1 MCFMAK
7 ERILQNAV
15 LDEVRRTTLREA
27 EDRYL
32 NELLDD
38 EERMLLLDRIK
49 RLRRELKLVTTS

>member
-1 MCFMAK
+1 MAK

-15 LDEVRRTTLREA
+15 LDEVRRTALREA